1 LLSIAAA
8 APQPVAGDCAGGSPD
23 QPSHCIYRAA
33 FPSTGLVSR
42 CRTDRDCRV
51 GYYYGD
57 PEKPVWLEPPPNV
70 ATLPRPEVIWHEPT
84 FAQIRFAGG
93 TTGDISYFFEAKRR
107 RLSSPQPDVL
117 AVDAHRLLMAQVD
130 GRALA
135 VRQIY
140 SAREVARIARDW
152 APGLALR
159 AALTAIHFDPDGRLT
174 FTWLQGAA
182 RAAITERVSVPSL
195 PR

>member
-1 LLSIAAA
+1 M
-8 APQPVAGDCAGGSPD
+8 PPAG
-23 QPSHCIYRAA
+23 
-33 FPSTGLVSR
+33 L
-42 CRTDRDCRV
+42 
-51 GYYYGD
+51 
-57 PEKPVWLEPPPNV
+57 
-70 ATLPRPEVIWHEPT
+70 ATLPRPEVVWHEPT
-84 FAQIRFAGG
+84 FAQIRLRRGA
-93 TTGDISYFFEAKRR
+93 TDVSYFFEAKRR

-140 SAREVARIARDW
+140 SAREVARITRDW

-159 AALTAIHFDPDGRLT
+159 DALTAIRFDPDGRLT
-174 FTWLQGAA
+174 FTWLQGAS
-182 RAAITERVSVPSL
+182 RSPVTERISVPSV